1 MQSSNVNW
9 RRRIPPQN
17 GELNH
22 EERTKLNQ
30 VNGSVVL
37 FHGSPVVIDDNSM
50 ASGSWFTDDIEIAQ
64 DYGDVV
70 YRLDLPPDKMGI
82 MSKSFEGHY
91 VSHGHIP
98 MGYFDIQQNTT
109 E

>member
-1 MQSSNVNW
+1 MS
-9 RRRIPPQN
+9 
-17 GELNH
+17 

-98 MGYFDIQQNTT
+98 MGYFDILVFDSLRYSGGSVSQT
-109 E
+109 